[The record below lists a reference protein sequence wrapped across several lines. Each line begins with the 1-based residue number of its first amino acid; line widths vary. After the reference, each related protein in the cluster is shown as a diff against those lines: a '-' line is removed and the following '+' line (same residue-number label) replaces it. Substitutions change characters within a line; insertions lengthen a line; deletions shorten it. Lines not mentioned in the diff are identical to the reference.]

1 MIILILKASEANV
14 QISDKINVKI
24 HAKSMAVVMKGMT
37 EYMSSGMSNTMS
49 NREFCCQLACLG
61 HPFRHGLG
69 MLRDMTLG
77 MFFGFTG
84 Y

>member
-1 MIILILKASEANV
+1 MSY
-14 QISDKINVKI
+14 
-24 HAKSMAVVMKGMT
+24 KGMS

-49 NREFCCQLACLG
+49 NREFCCQMACLG

-69 MLRDMTLG
+69 MLRVMTLG

-84 Y
+84 KYKLN